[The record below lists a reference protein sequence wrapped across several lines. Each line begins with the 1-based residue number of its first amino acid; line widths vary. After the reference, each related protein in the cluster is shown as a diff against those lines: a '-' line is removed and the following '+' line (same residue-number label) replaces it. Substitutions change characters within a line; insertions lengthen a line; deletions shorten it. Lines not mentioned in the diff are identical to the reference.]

1 MKTIVVATDYSAT
14 ANNALQFG
22 ASLARAFGAE
32 LVLLNVYHPN
42 IHVSNSLAPPDAID
56 QIVRNNENRLRELA
70 LVTAFQYQ
78 VQVSGVSKTADT
90 VEALEEYVASRPV
103 DLVVMGMDSSLLEY
117 KLFGNTTT
125 AAIRSL
131 KFPLLVVPNDIRFQ
145 GIKRILYACEHS
157 YLSENS
163 QLALL
168 KEITRKFDAKL
179 QILHVETKKEPALAA
194 VGDQILAVD
203 MLLEDVGHTYSV
215 IDNPS
220 VGNGIVQGIKAW
232 NADLLVMV
240 PHKAGFWELFL
251 KGSATR
257 EMALRT
263 RVPLL
268 VLPNVN

>member
-22 ASLARAFGAE
+22 ASLARVFNAE
-32 LVLLNVYHPN
+32 LVLLNVFHPSV
-42 IHVSNSLAPPDAID
+42 HVSNSLVTPDAID
-56 QIVRNNENRLRELA
+56 HIIKNNEDRLRELA
-70 LVTAFQYQ
+70 LVTSYENQIN
-78 VQVSGVSKTADT
+78 VSSVSKTANT
-90 VEALEEYVASRPV
+90 IEALEEYVAAHPV

-131 KFPLLVVPNDIRFQ
+131 RFPLLVVPNDIPFK
-145 GIKRILYACEHS
+145 GIKRIVYACEYS
-157 YLSENS
+157 YLSEDNH
-163 QLALL
+163 LDLL

-179 QILHVETKKEPALAA
+179 QILHVETKTEPALTS
-194 VGDQILAVD
+194 VGDQILAID
-203 MLLEDVGHTYSV
+203 TRMEDVDHTYSV
-215 IDNPS
+215 IENPS
-220 VGNGIVQGIKAW
+220 VGNGIVQGLKAW

-240 PHKAGFWELFL
+240 PHKAGFWESFL

-268 VLPNVN
+268 VLPNVK